1 MSSWQERGFAA
12 QAQWEDALALR
23 HSLPPPLIRDSDVH
37 YQRHGPTLLSHLP
50 RILRCR
56 TARSSPRSPFSARS
70 PSLPRSNHL
79 LAAKP
84 RFALARLATPLQCM
98 LCYAMLCYAMQCYA
112 MLCNAM
118 QCKNANPNAWCS
130 GSARLG
136 LFRSLLSQVPLAD
149 GATLDSITREA
160 RVDVPRALQVPEKPK
175 PPKATLG
182 CAGTLSDSARGTVQM
197 LTSRRPDPSR
207 WPRRP

>member
-1 MSSWQERGFAA
+1 VWCVYLPSHTACRSAA
-12 QAQWEDALALR
+12 SQRKRSGKMHSHCATRSRRHSFEIPMCIISGTARHCCRTSLAFSDAEPLALR
-23 HSLPPPLIRDSDVH
+23 PVLPF
-37 YQRHGPTLLSHLP
+37 
-50 RILRCR
+50 LRV
-56 TARSSPRSPFSARS
+56 
-70 PSLPRSNHL
+70 LPRSLAANHL

-84 RFALARLATPLQCM
+84 RFALARLATPLQCI

-160 RVDVPRALQVPEKPK
+160 RVDVPRALQVRYR
-175 PPKATLG
+175 T
-182 CAGTLSDSARGTVQM
+182 
-197 LTSRRPDPSR
+197 
-207 WPRRP
+207 

>member
-56 TARSSPRSPFSARS
+56 TAPSSPRLPFLRVLPRSLAAIICSPQNRDS
-70 PSLPRSNHL
+70 PSLVWPLHSNV
-79 LAAKP
+79 
-84 RFALARLATPLQCM
+84 
-98 LCYAMLCYAMQCYA
+98 CYAMQCYA

-160 RVDVPRALQVPEKPK
+160 RVDVPRALQVRYR
-175 PPKATLG
+175 T
-182 CAGTLSDSARGTVQM
+182 
-197 LTSRRPDPSR
+197 
-207 WPRRP
+207 